1 MPNNTMKTKI
11 QVRRD
16 TTANWLTNKDV
27 VPAAGEPCFDLE
39 LGTLKIGDG
48 VTSYENLKEIS
59 GGQAAHYEGVK
70 GDGVCVTVVI
80 RLGLTGVGAEA
91 Q

>member
-1 MPNNTMKTKI
+1 MPNKTMKTKI

-59 GGQAAHYEGVK
+59 GGQAAHYEGV
-70 GDGVCVTVVI
+70 I
-80 RLGLTGVGAEA
+80 RASSLLRAQTAIRQLTTRCM
-91 Q
+91 